1 MKKNALKILIPF
13 LFTALIFSNIK
24 PVIGLRMNDVVTN
37 NDLATLVPALTLGFA
52 SEVNDGV
59 VAGFDSDG
67 EDSRIFVAF
76 DYGTLGM
83 GINANGDPQF
93 TVGAA
98 YKALPNL
105 GVSLDYVV
113 NNLSTDGDDGGPSAN
128 VLRLS
133 LDVTF

>member
-1 MKKNALKILIPF
+1 MSLGTF
-13 LFTALIFSNIK
+13 VFSNIK
-24 PVIGLRMNDVVTN
+24 PVIGLRFDDVVSN

-93 TVGAA
+93 TVGAT
-98 YKALPNL
+98 YTALSNL
-105 GVSLDYVV
+105 GVSLDYVI
-113 NNLSTDGDDGGPSAN
+113 NNLSTDGGGGDPSPN

-133 LDVTF
+133 LGVNF